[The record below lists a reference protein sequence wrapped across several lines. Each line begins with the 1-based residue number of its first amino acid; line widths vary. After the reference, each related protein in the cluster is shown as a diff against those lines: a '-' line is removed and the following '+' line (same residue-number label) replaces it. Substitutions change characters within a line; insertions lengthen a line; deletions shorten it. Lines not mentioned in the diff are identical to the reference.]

1 MTEDEMVGWITD
13 SMDMCLSKLPELVIY
28 RESWHA
34 AVYGVTKRHDLA
46 TEQQRYRTNHIK
58 HSGLNSSYCLL
69 ITSCRFCG

>member
-34 AVYGVTKRHDLA
+34 AVYGVSESDT
-46 TEQQRYRTNHIK
+46 T
-58 HSGLNSSYCLL
+58 
-69 ITSCRFCG
+69 